1 MEVFVAVADF
11 CLKSEAKVKEK
22 SSEFCVGK
30 LTAFELK
37 ATPVT
42 QTKSFKSVLKS

>member
-11 CLKSEAKVKEK
+11 CLKRGAKVKEK
-22 SSEFCVGK
+22 SSRFCARK

-37 ATPVT
+37 ATLVS
-42 QTKSFKSVLKS
+42 QTKSSESALKS